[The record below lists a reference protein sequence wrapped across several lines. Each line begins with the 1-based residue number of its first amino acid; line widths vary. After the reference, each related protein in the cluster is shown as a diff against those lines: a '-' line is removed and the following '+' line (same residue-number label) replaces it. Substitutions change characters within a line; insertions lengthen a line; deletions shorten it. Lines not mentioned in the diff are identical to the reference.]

1 MPATT
6 TSTRCE
12 PPPEPAVNELGQ
24 RLRAKLVPIDTTVVE
39 RRVHGEHLLEI
50 ACRSMTRFVGGD
62 VVAVRVGGTAVGPA
76 GTWRRYTIAGADDH
90 TFRLLIERNPIGVAA
105 PFFDQLEYGS
115 TMAVRGPAKPVL
127 APAGDDPLL
136 IVTDLTGLAT
146 VEAVVHRES
155 VSSARTDIQV
165 AIVTAHTDV
174 DISVVADCWHA
185 VPDATV
191 VRHTTIAR
199 HIDQLVAW
207 IHGHHRPGHR
217 VLAIGGH
224 ELVAL
229 TRRTVADLERTP
241 ARLRTHVYWKP
252 GRRGLE

>member
-1 MPATT
+1 
-6 TSTRCE
+6 
-12 PPPEPAVNELGQ
+12 VNELGQ

-39 RRVHGEHLLEI
+39 RRAHGEHLLEI

-105 PFFDQLEYGS
+105 PFFDQLECGS